1 MRALH
6 PALHG
11 GAVID
16 HLVHR
21 HRQCGVV
28 SLHDHAQGIADEQ
41 HVGPGAV
48 EKAGET
54 GIVGRE
60 HGDPLAGLLHLAE
73 RIDGDLLQGSPPF
86 RVLAPRRCASSWW
99 PTLNR
104 LSSGQPDSGQT
115 RTAQSIASCP
125 GSASP
130 YWNLLSPTLR
140 RVPSTR
146 ERLSIASDVDTGLSN
161 ARAER

>member
-1 MRALH
+1 MLRRPPRSTLF
-6 PALHG
+6 PYTTLFRS
-11 GAVID
+11 
-16 HLVHR
+16 LHR
-21 HRQCGVV
+21 HRQGGLV

-60 HGDPLAGLLHLAE
+60 HADALAGLLHLAE

-86 RVLAPRRCASSWW
+86 RVLAPRRRASSWW

-104 LSSGQPDSGQT
+104 LSSGQPDSGHT
-115 RTAQSIASCP
+115 RTANEGYHRCVKA
-125 GSASP
+125 
-130 YWNLLSPTLR
+130 LLDRSDCAFQT
-140 RVPSTR
+140 RVPS
-146 ERLSIASDVDTGLSN
+146 
-161 ARAER
+161 

>member
-41 HVGPGAV
+41 HVGPGAI

-73 RIDGDLLQGSPPF
+73 RIDGDLLQGSPPSWWPLP
-86 RVLAPRRCASSWW
+86 VLSSWW
-99 PTLNR
+99 PTSREVEL
-104 LSSGQPDSGQT
+104 
-115 RTAQSIASCP
+115 RTARSGA
-125 GSASP
+125 
-130 YWNLLSPTLR
+130 
-140 RVPSTR
+140 
-146 ERLSIASDVDTGLSN
+146 
-161 ARAER
+161 